1 VLLHEQRVLE
11 GRFYVGVAIILLAV
25 FAHPLLARRGGRDA
39 QPELLAT
46 AEAKNV
52 AE

>member
-1 VLLHEQRVLE
+1 VLE

-25 FAHPLLARRGGRDA
+25 FAHPLLARGHA
-39 QPELLAT
+39 ATQPELLAT
-46 AEAKNV
+46 AEAKTL